1 MTKERENI
9 DASYLS
15 ANKDSP
21 LTEIATS
28 PPPFDLTMESREEDL
43 EAKNSGL
50 QNNTRVADKVDGATH
65 DKESYESSELSD
77 LGDDNSEAETEK
89 MDFLEESARDG
100 EGPVLD
106 LKVLSALTSIR
117 EKESSK
123 LDDGATEG
131 EEAPG
136 IGNEN
141 SVGDGARDLNGDDV
155 QKDDADSRREHT
167 NTSVE
172 PKEEEEIGENSAGSK
187 KHKSKAEDSEPIDE
201 VDSRESSVKKRK
213 LENSVTDEPDKGL
226 QGSPDGTALARENAS
241 GLESNKNSGEESD
254 GSDENDDEI
263 KQERKNGTDEAAD
276 EEDIEDNVAE
286 NANVAP
292 ENNVSKQSKLA
303 VEELI
308 SIETAFALLRDKL
321 YKDKLEL
328 LEHELQLCL
337 DGSHPELSKVY
348 HKVNQFHRE
357 SMKQANANLTY
368 RLRCIDIETVA
379 TRTSIH
385 QNFLKKLMDTRN
397 DMISDVT
404 YMWYKINKERNQM
417 DQVVPDFNFSAIP
430 KIPNYTIPAQ
440 LEEDPAA
447 SSYSS
452 SLTKKI
458 AKQNTLVELVQHRN
472 NVNQQL
478 GILNGLVQFHGFPC
492 AIASG
497 LNDDDQI
504 PSLELLLKSATNEE
518 ILEDLKSMGYVV

>member
-15 ANKDSP
+15 INKDSP

-28 PPPFDLTMESREEDL
+28 PPPFDLAMESREEDS

-50 QNNTRVADKVDGATH
+50 RNNTSVADKVDGTTH
-65 DKESYESSELSD
+65 EKESYESSELSD

-106 LKVLSALTSIR
+106 LKVLSTLTSIK
-117 EKESSK
+117 EKGS
-123 LDDGATEG
+123 G
-131 EEAPG
+131 ELGTDTAKVEQSLG
-136 IGNEN
+136 VNNEN
-141 SVGDGARDLNGDDV
+141 PIGDDTRDLNGDDV
-155 QKDDADSRREHT
+155 ENDNAGSRGEHISS
-167 NTSVE
+167 SVE
-172 PKEEEEIGENSAGSK
+172 PQEEEETEENGTSSK
-187 KHKSKAEDSEPIDE
+187 KHKSSVEDSGPIDE
-201 VDSRESSVKKRK
+201 VDTRESSAKKRK
-213 LENSVTDEPDKGL
+213 LENSVLEETDKGL
-226 QGSPDGTALARENAS
+226 QQGLDSTTLARENAS
-241 GLESNKNSGEESD
+241 GLGSNKNSGEESD
-254 GSDENDDEI
+254 ASDENDDEI
-263 KQERKNGTDEAAD
+263 KQERKNGTDEVAD

-286 NANVAP
+286 NANLAP
-292 ENNVSKQSKLA
+292 ENNVSKQNKLA

-385 QNFLKKLMDTRN
+385 QNFLKKVMDTRN
-397 DMISDVT
+397 EMISDVT

-417 DQVVPDFNFSAIP
+417 DQIVPDFNFSAIP
-430 KIPNYTIPAQ
+430 KIPNYTVPAQ
-440 LEEDPAA
+440 LEEDPTAT
-447 SSYSS
+447 SYSS

-478 GILNGLVQFHGFPC
+478 GILNGLLQFHGFPC